1 MRGKL
6 MANSNSHYL
15 PAQNTFKDN
24 KNPNFKYTKPL
35 LSFVHYENT
44 FDIYIY
50 IYIYI
55 YICMQ
60 VPLFSRGDTHMYL

>member
-44 FDIYIY
+44 
-50 IYIYI
+50 
-55 YICMQ
+55 
-60 VPLFSRGDTHMYL
+60 